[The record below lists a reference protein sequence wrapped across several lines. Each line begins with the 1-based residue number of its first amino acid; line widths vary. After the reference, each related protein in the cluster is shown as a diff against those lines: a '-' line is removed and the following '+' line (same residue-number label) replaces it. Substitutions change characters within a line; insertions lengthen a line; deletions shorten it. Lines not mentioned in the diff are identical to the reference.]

1 MPSIPIQDGGTMSD
15 ETTTPDI
22 PNDASSVQVESGD
35 TTPAAGFNLG
45 SGERMVSLG
54 GLILIAG
61 YLVFG
66 LLANEYWV
74 AWLPLLLAVF
84 AVLLPRFDHGF
95 VVKIAE
101 LPVLMKAIGY
111 AIAIIGGF
119 TLIEDIRF
127 AGSTL
132 DEFIEIIGAL
142 VAYAGFGFAFAGA
155 RSIKT

>member
-1 MPSIPIQDGGTMSD
+1 MSDEKTTPSIPDD
-15 ETTTPDI
+15 P
-22 PNDASSVQVESGD
+22 ASTQAESGD
-35 TTPAAGFNLG
+35 VSPSAGSNLR
-45 SGERMVSLG
+45 SGEKMVSLG
-54 GLILIAG
+54 GLILIVG

-84 AVLLPRFDHGF
+84 AVLLPRIDNGF
-95 VVKIAE
+95 VEKIAE

-111 AIAIIGGF
+111 AIAIIGVF
-119 TLIEDIRF
+119 TLIEDVRF

-142 VAYAGFGFAFAGA
+142 VAYAGFGFAFVGA